1 MNNLETI
8 FLTLFVL
15 YWTYWVTI
23 AVIYRKRIDPL
34 YIVFIAPFAPIVSI
48 CEWLII
54 PVEKK

>member
-34 YIVFIAPFAPIVSI
+34 YIVFIAPFTPIVSI